1 MVSVVVLRPFH
12 YLGVNVAVNET
23 IEMEPID
30 AAVKAREGLVSL
42 MHGTTYQTRE
52 MVAASPVEGM
62 STTSFMAPDPAVD
75 PVPETP
81 PKRRRGRPRKSGA

>member
-1 MVSVVVLRPFH
+1 MVNVVVLRPFR
-12 YLGVNVAVNET
+12 YRDVNVDVDQT

-52 MVAASPVEGM
+52 MVAGAPVQGM
-62 STTSFMAPDPAVD
+62 STASFVAPEPAGDPL
-75 PVPETP
+75 PETL
-81 PKRRRGRPRKSGA
+81 PKRRRGRPRKSV